1 MKLKKLDVC
10 YVFLACITFSGCVWS
25 SVLSTKWS
33 ENIALTSFG
42 TQATHPALNDG
53 KRDTIAT
60 ARLMNK
66 ERVFAIKFD
75 SIKPVRRIII
85 HNHNLFRFDI
95 DYRDTKTS
103 EPTWKNA
110 HSVRQRR
117 GVGDERAQPKFVI
130 DRLNFKTD
138 TIRIKVSRTVDDRV
152 ISKPIAD
159 PDDMIVDHIRRTV
172 GGRYME
178 YFRVIAPSIAAVN
191 EIEVYH
197 LAAK

>member
-1 MKLKKLDVC
+1 MPKKLDVC
-10 YVFLACITFSGCVWS
+10 YLFLVCITFSGCVWS
-25 SVLSTKWS
+25 SVLSTEWS

-53 KRDTIAT
+53 KHDTIAT

-85 HNHNLFRFDI
+85 HNHNLFRFDV
-95 DYRDTKTS
+95 DYRDTKTT
-103 EPTWKNA
+103 ELTWKNA

-117 GVGDERAQPKFVI
+117 GVGDERAQPTFVI

-159 PDDMIVDHIRRTV
+159 PDDMIVNHIRRTV
-172 GGRYME
+172 GGRYIE

>member
-1 MKLKKLDVC
+1 MKLRILDMRC
-10 YVFLACITFSGCVWS
+10 ILLACITLSGCVWS
-25 SVLSTKWS
+25 SVLSTEWS

-53 KRDTIAT
+53 KRDTTASAT
-60 ARLMNK
+60 LRNK
-66 ERVFAIKFD
+66 ERVFALKFD

-85 HNHNLFRFDI
+85 HNQNLFRFDVE
-95 DYRDTKTS
+95 YRDTKAS
-103 EPTWKNA
+103 QPTWKNA

-117 GVGDERAQPKFVI
+117 GVGDQRAQPKFVI

-138 TIRIKVSRTVDDRV
+138 IIRIKVSRTVDDRV

-172 GGRYME
+172 GGRYVE
-178 YFRVIAPSIAAVN
+178 YFRVIAPSMAEVN

-197 LAAK
+197 LAAE

>member
-66 ERVFAIKFD
+66 ERVFEIEFD
-75 SIKPVRRIII
+75 SIRPVRRIII
-85 HNHNLFRFDI
+85 HNHNLFRFDV
-95 DYRDTKTS
+95 DYRDTKTT
-103 EPTWKNA
+103 ELTWKNA

-117 GVGDERAQPKFVI
+117 GVGDERAQLKFVI

-138 TIRIKVSRTVDDRV
+138 TIRIKVIRTVDDRV
-152 ISKPIAD
+152 ISKPI
-159 PDDMIVDHIRRTV
+159 
-172 GGRYME
+172 GRS
-178 YFRVIAPSIAAVN
+178 R
-191 EIEVYH
+191 
-197 LAAK
+197 

>member
-1 MKLKKLDVC
+1 MKFRILDMRC
-10 YVFLACITFSGCVWS
+10 ILMACITLSGCVWS
-25 SVLSTKWS
+25 SVLSTEWS
-33 ENIALTSFG
+33 ENIALVSFG

-53 KRDTIAT
+53 KRDTTASAT
-60 ARLMNK
+60 LRNK
-66 ERVFAIKFD
+66 ERVFALKFD

-85 HNHNLFRFDI
+85 HNQNLFRFDVE
-95 DYRDTKTS
+95 YRDTKAS
-103 EPTWKNA
+103 QPTWKNA

-117 GVGDERAQPKFVI
+117 GVGDQRAQPKFVI

-138 TIRIKVSRTVDDRV
+138 IIRIKVSRTVDDRV

-172 GGRYME
+172 GGRYIE
-178 YFRVIAPSIAAVN
+178 YFRVIAPSIAEVN

-197 LAAK
+197 LAAE

>member
-1 MKLKKLDVC
+1 MIKPLGVC
-10 YVFLACITFSGCVWS
+10 CLFLLCITVSGCVWS
-25 SVLSTKWS
+25 SVLSTDWS
-33 ENIALTSFG
+33 DNIALTSYG

-60 ARLMNK
+60 ATLRNK
-66 ERVFAIKFD
+66 ERVFGIKFD
-75 SIKPVRRIII
+75 SVKPVRRIVIY
-85 HNHNLFRFDI
+85 NHNLFRFDV
-95 DYRDTKTS
+95 DYRDTKAS
-103 EPTWKNA
+103 EPKWKNA

-117 GVGDERAQPKFVI
+117 GVGDQRAQPKFVI
-130 DRLNFKTD
+130 DRLNFQTD
-138 TIRIKVSRTVDDRV
+138 VIRIKVSRTVDDRV

-172 GGRYME
+172 GGRYVE

-197 LAAK
+197 LAAE

>member
-1 MKLKKLDVC
+1 MPKKLDVC
-10 YVFLACITFSGCVWS
+10 YLFLVCITFSGCVWS
-25 SVLSTKWS
+25 SVLSTEWS

-53 KRDTIAT
+53 KHDTIAT

-85 HNHNLFRFDI
+85 HNHNLFRFDV
-95 DYRDTKTS
+95 DYRDTKTT
-103 EPTWKNA
+103 ELTWKNA

-159 PDDMIVDHIRRTV
+159 PDDMIVNHIRRTV
-172 GGRYME
+172 GGRYIE

-197 LAAK
+197 LDAK

>member
-1 MKLKKLDVC
+1 MMLNKLEVC
-10 YVFLACITFSGCVWS
+10 HLLLVCITLSGCVWS
-25 SVLSTKWS
+25 SVLSTEWS

-60 ARLMNK
+60 AALTNN

-75 SIKPVRRIII
+75 AIKPVRRIII
-85 HNHNLFRFDI
+85 HNHNLFRFDV
-95 DYRDTKTS
+95 DYRDTKVS

-117 GVGDERAQPKFVI
+117 GVGSQRAQPKFLI
-130 DRLNFKTD
+130 DRLNFETD
-138 TIRIKVSRTVDDRV
+138 IIRIKVTRTVDDRV

-172 GGRYME
+172 GGRYVE